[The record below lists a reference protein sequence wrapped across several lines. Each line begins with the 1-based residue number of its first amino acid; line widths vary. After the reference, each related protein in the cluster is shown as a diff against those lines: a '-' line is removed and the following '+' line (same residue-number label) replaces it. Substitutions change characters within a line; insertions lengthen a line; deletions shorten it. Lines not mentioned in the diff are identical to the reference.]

1 MRFGTHHFQ
10 NIRQYI
16 SEFGIDIIKL
26 NYEKASKN
34 NLKLFEFGGQTFETI
49 YAKYICILVDKHLIP
64 EYEDYLEQKAI
75 MQSEERYLEIRAD
88 HDYHDSVNL

>member
-1 MRFGTHHFQ
+1 MSHMGFIYQMITDGSYSVF
-10 NIRQYI
+10 
-16 SEFGIDIIKL
+16 KL
-26 NYEKASKN
+26 NYEQASKN